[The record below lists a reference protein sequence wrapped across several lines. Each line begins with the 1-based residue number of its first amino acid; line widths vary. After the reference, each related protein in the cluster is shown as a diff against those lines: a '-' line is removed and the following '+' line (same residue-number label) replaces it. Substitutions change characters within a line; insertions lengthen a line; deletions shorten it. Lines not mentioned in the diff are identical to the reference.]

1 VVAALVRGDRELNE
15 ERLRMALNCAVL
27 EMADAPTVERVTN
40 APVGFA
46 GPVGL
51 NVPLLADPEVAAM
64 ADFVVGANEADTHF
78 LHTHV
83 GRDFAITRV
92 VPLRFA
98 VAGDGCPRCEGTL
111 DAVRGLE
118 VGHVCKVGTREVG
131 AVPGARPLGAMFSDE
146 TGQRRPALKGGGGLD
161 LSRLLAAVAERHH
174 DEKGL
179 RWPRAIAPFDVH
191 LLLLDERKTVG
202 AGLRASPSQ
211 AAEPGENVGAG
222 LRASPSPTAE
232 PGENVGAGLRASP
245 LQAAEQLCAAFEQ
258 QGLEVLFDDRAE
270 RPGTKF
276 HDADLIGLPVQ
287 VVVGRKWEQSGVVE
301 VRARG
306 TAAAEVLL
314 AEVVRVVGELL

>member
-1 VVAALVRGDRELNE
+1 LTRQLQVGPERLVKTLLYVADGEVVAALVRGDRELNE

-64 ADFVVGANEADTHF
+64 ADFVVGANEADAHF

-92 VPLRFA
+92 APLRFA

-131 AVPGARPLGAMFSDE
+131 AVPDARPLGATFSDE
-146 TGQRRPALKGGGGLD
+146 TGQRRPALMSGGGLD

-179 RWPRAIAPFDVH
+179 RWPRAVAPFDVH
-191 LLLLDERKTVG
+191 LLLLDERK
-202 AGLRASPSQ
+202 
-211 AAEPGENVGAG
+211 
-222 LRASPSPTAE
+222 
-232 PGENVGAGLRASP
+232 NVGAGLRASP
-245 LQAAEQLCAAFEQ
+245 LQAAEQLYAALQE
-258 QGLEVLFDDRAE
+258 QGLEVLLDDRAE

-287 VVVGRKWEQSGVVE
+287 VVVGRKWEQSSLVE
-301 VRARG
+301 VRARSAE
-306 TAAAEVLL
+306 TATEVPL
-314 AEVVRVVGELL
+314 AEAVRVVEELLT